1 MFIYIY
7 TPEEERLFGNSVV
20 SPVFA
25 TMDEAEAHAYAT
37 LSSKG
42 MKFLNESDGAGYFV
56 EREEDVEPWENSQ
69 ADKGA
74 MILCKY
80 FAPSGDCE
88 DETSVMFY
96 KLKTA

>member
-7 TPEEERLFGNSVV
+7 IPEEERLFGNSVV
-20 SPVFA
+20 SPVFS
-25 TMDEAEAHAYAT
+25 TKDEAESHAYAT
-37 LSSKG
+37 LSAKG
-42 MKFLNESDGAGYFV
+42 MEFLNESDGYDYFV
-56 EREEDVEPWENSQ
+56 EDDATEAWENSQ
-69 ADKGA
+69 ANKGA

-80 FAPSGDCE
+80 FAPSGDYE